1 MIEPFTWL
9 SVAATAWLFK
19 PVRFR
24 FLIRHAIQTHLPP
37 PNHCRW
43 YPSPRGDFVD
53 VQLFVLPLWH
63 LYLYPW
69 ALDPVV
75 LCPLDVLLLLLSE
88 QPQSPCGPEQNRSRK
103 QIFAFGHFASIFEI
117 LPPLRSECGGALYL
131 ANYVSLGSQFFK
143 ISSR

>member
-88 QPQSPCGPEQNRSRK
+88 QPQSPCGPEQNRAVTK
-103 QIFAFGHFASIFEI
+103 YLLLII
-117 LPPLRSECGGALYL
+117 LPPFLRFSRRCVPNAVEHYI
-131 ANYVSLGSQFFK
+131 YYISL
-143 ISSR
+143 I

>member
-1 MIEPFTWL
+1 M
-9 SVAATAWLFK
+9 
-19 PVRFR
+19 
-24 FLIRHAIQTHLPP
+24 
-37 PNHCRW
+37 
-43 YPSPRGDFVD
+43 
-53 VQLFVLPLWH
+53 LPLWN

-131 ANYVSLGSQFFK
+131 ANLRFPGFTVLRDLLDVSLR
-143 ISSR
+143 IY